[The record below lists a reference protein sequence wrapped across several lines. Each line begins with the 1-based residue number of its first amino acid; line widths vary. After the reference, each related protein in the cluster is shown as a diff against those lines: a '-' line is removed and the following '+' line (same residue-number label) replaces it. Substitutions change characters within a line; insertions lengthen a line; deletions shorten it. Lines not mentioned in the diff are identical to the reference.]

1 MQPPRPLGRQQ
12 AGYGGVRCDV
22 RIHVR
27 TKKEEKKLAKI
38 SKEEL
43 IALLNKDLALEYT
56 ACVQYTQHQGVLKG
70 AMYQS
75 IQKELVLH
83 AQEELAH
90 ATILADQIDYLGG
103 VPTVEMPTPK
113 TSEDNET
120 MLQQDL
126 EGENDAI
133 ARYITRIKQAEELNL
148 YHLAQQLR
156 NILIVE
162 QEHAMDLE
170 QALGK

>member
-1 MQPPRPLGRQQ
+1 M
-12 AGYGGVRCDV
+12 AG
-22 RIHVR
+22 IA
-27 TKKEEKKLAKI
+27 KEKLI
-38 SKEEL
+38 E
-43 IALLNKDLALEYT
+43 LLNMDLGLEYT

-75 IQKELVLH
+75 IQKELVIH

-90 ATILADQIDYLGG
+90 ATILANQISYLGG
-103 VPTVEMPTPK
+103 FPTVEMPLPK
-113 TSEDNET
+113 VSKKNEE
-120 MLQQDL
+120 MLNQDL
-126 EGENDAI
+126 DGENDAI
-133 ARYITRIKQAEELNL
+133 KRYIQRIRQAEELDL

-156 NILIVE
+156 NILSIE

>member
-1 MQPPRPLGRQQ
+1 
-12 AGYGGVRCDV
+12 V
-22 RIHVR
+22 
-27 TKKEEKKLAKI
+27 
-38 SKEEL
+38 
-43 IALLNKDLALEYT
+43 LN
-56 ACVQYTQHQGVLKG
+56 G

-75 IQKELVLH
+75 IQKEMIIH

-103 VPTVEMPTPK
+103 VPTVKMPDPK
-113 TSEDNET
+113 ISPENET
-120 MLQQDL
+120 MLEQDL
-126 EGENDAI
+126 AGENDAI
-133 ARYITRIKQAEELNL
+133 ARYIARVKQAEELDM

-156 NILIVE
+156 GILATE

>member
-1 MQPPRPLGRQQ
+1 MST
-12 AGYGGVRCDV
+12 
-22 RIHVR
+22 I
-27 TKKEEKKLAKI
+27 TKEQLLE
-38 SKEEL
+38 
-43 IALLNKDLALEYT
+43 LLNKDLGLEYT

-75 IQKELVLH
+75 IQKELILH

-90 ATILADQIDYLGG
+90 ATILASQIDYLRG
-103 VPTVEMPTPK
+103 VPTVIMPLPK
-113 TSEDNET
+113 ASADNEE
-120 MLQQDL
+120 MLRQDL

-133 ARYITRIKQAEELNL
+133 ARYIVRVQQAEDLNL

-156 NILIVE
+156 IILAIE

-170 QALGK
+170 QALGR

>member
-1 MQPPRPLGRQQ
+1 MS
-12 AGYGGVRCDV
+12 
-22 RIHVR
+22 I
-27 TKKEEKKLAKI
+27 TKEQ
-38 SKEEL
+38 L
-43 IALLNKDLALEYT
+43 IELLNKDLGLEYT

-70 AMYQS
+70 AMYQT
-75 IQKELVLH
+75 IQKELVIH

-90 ATILADQIDYLGG
+90 ATILANQIDYLGG
-103 VPTVEMPTPK
+103 VPTVNMPTPK
-113 TSEDNET
+113 TSRDNRE
-120 MLQQDL
+120 MLEQDL

-133 ARYITRIKQAEELNL
+133 SRYIVRIKQAEELNL

-156 NILIVE
+156 TILAVE

>member
-1 MQPPRPLGRQQ
+1 M
-12 AGYGGVRCDV
+12 ATV
-22 RIHVR
+22 
-27 TKKEEKKLAKI
+27 TKKQ
-38 SKEEL
+38 L
-43 IALLNKDLALEYT
+43 IELLNKDLGLEYT

-70 AMYQS
+70 AMFQT
-75 IQKELVLH
+75 IQKELVIH

-90 ATILADQIDYLGG
+90 ATILANQIDYLGG
-103 VPTVEMPTPK
+103 TPTVNVPVPK
-113 TSEDNET
+113 TSSDNEK

-126 EGENDAI
+126 DGENDAI
-133 ARYITRIKQAEELNL
+133 ARYIVRIRQAEKLNL

-156 NILIVE
+156 NILAVE

>member
-1 MQPPRPLGRQQ
+1 MSK
-12 AGYGGVRCDV
+12 V
-22 RIHVR
+22 
-27 TKKEEKKLAKI
+27 TKEQ
-38 SKEEL
+38 L
-43 IALLNKDLALEYT
+43 IELLNMDLGLEYT

-75 IQKELVLH
+75 IQKELVIH

-90 ATILADQIDYLGG
+90 ATVLASQIEYLGG
-103 VPTVEMPTPK
+103 IPTVIMPVPK
-113 TSEDNET
+113 TSTNNVE
-120 MLQQDL
+120 MLRQDL

-133 ARYITRIKQAEELNL
+133 ARYIVRVQQAEKLNL

-156 NILIVE
+156 LILAVE

-170 QALGK
+170 QALG

>member
-1 MQPPRPLGRQQ
+1 M
-12 AGYGGVRCDV
+12 AGT
-22 RIHVR
+22 
-27 TKKEEKKLAKI
+27 TKEKL
-38 SKEEL
+38 L
-43 IALLNKDLALEYT
+43 DLLNKDLGLEYT

-70 AMYQS
+70 AMYQT
-75 IQKELVLH
+75 IQRELVIH

-90 ATILADQIDYLGG
+90 ATILAAQIDYLGG
-103 VPTVEMPTPK
+103 VPTVTMPMPKISPDNVEMLK
-113 TSEDNET
+113 
-120 MLQQDL
+120 QDL

-133 ARYITRIKQAEELNL
+133 ARYIVRVKQAEELNL

-156 NILIVE
+156 TILAVE

>member
-1 MQPPRPLGRQQ
+1 M
-12 AGYGGVRCDV
+12 AKV
-22 RIHVR
+22 
-27 TKKEEKKLAKI
+27 TKKKLI
-38 SKEEL
+38 E
-43 IALLNKDLALEYT
+43 LLNRDLSLEYT

-75 IQKELVLH
+75 MQKELVIH

-90 ATILADQIDYLGG
+90 ATILASQIDYLGG
-103 VPTVEMPTPK
+103 VPTIEMPVPK
-113 TSEDNET
+113 ISANNEE
-120 MLQQDL
+120 MLAQDL

-133 ARYITRIKQAEELNL
+133 NRYIVRIKQAEELNL

-156 NILIVE
+156 NILAVE

>member
-1 MQPPRPLGRQQ
+1 M
-12 AGYGGVRCDV
+12 AS
-22 RIHVR
+22 I
-27 TKKEEKKLAKI
+27 TKKRLVE
-38 SKEEL
+38 
-43 IALLNKDLALEYT
+43 LLNKDLGLEYT

-75 IQKELVLH
+75 IQKELIIH

-90 ATILADQIDYLGG
+90 ATILANQIDYLGG
-103 VPTVEMPTPK
+103 FPTVDMPVPKVSKNSIEMLK
-113 TSEDNET
+113 E
-120 MLQQDL
+120 DL

-133 ARYITRIKQAEELNL
+133 QRYIARVKQAEELNL

-156 NILIVE
+156 TILAVE

>member
-1 MQPPRPLGRQQ
+1 V
-12 AGYGGVRCDV
+12 AK
-22 RIHVR
+22 I
-27 TKKEEKKLAKI
+27 TKKQ
-38 SKEEL
+38 L

-56 ACVQYTQHQGVLKG
+56 AIVQYTQHQGALKG

-75 IQKELVLH
+75 IQKELIIH

-90 ATILADQIDYLGG
+90 ATILAAQIDYLGG
-103 VPTVEMPTPK
+103 VPTVDTPPAK
-113 TSEDNET
+113 AAKDSVK

-126 EGENDAI
+126 DGENDAI
-133 ARYITRIKQAEELNL
+133 ARYIARIRQAEDLDL

-156 NILIVE
+156 TILAME